1 MSAECRKPAKIGHF
15 PKFAQRC
22 VPKLGAGESRGHIR
36 AVQFHSFTP
45 RGHPE
50 QIRVVERNA
59 AWESLLDILPK
70 VELPYG
76 IRTVDGSLN
85 NIVPTQTQ
93 FGAADTTFPRP
104 ADPLFPPR
112 GGSSARLWTA
122 HADLLR
128 ANLRKSR
135 DAVLAVGHIEA

>member
-1 MSAECRKPAKIGHF
+1 MRM
-15 PKFAQRC
+15 
-22 VPKLGAGESRGHIR
+22 
-36 AVQFHSFTP
+36 
-45 RGHPE
+45 
-50 QIRVVERNA
+50 
-59 AWESLLDILPK
+59 
-70 VELPYG
+70 
-76 IRTVDGSLN
+76 VDGSVN

-112 GGSSARLWTA
+112 GGSSAGLWTA